1 MENEVQDIVQVQVEN
16 KAEEAYAKAKAEAEV
31 KEMSE
36 IAQDPQKTIQV
47 KLAQKLASEIENSE
61 RVDKKVADTT
71 QKLVH
76 KGLEEQQNKVETS
89 VTNSENEKF
98 EASFQKNKDEYI
110 HHGINHK
117 VDKRWKERMILF
129 INDIWFVI
137 WAVISGFTIV
147 PVSTFTK
154 RVKALKGLTK
164 FVAVVVGCIFALIYL
179 SVFALLVYLA
189 VKGIR
194 AKFFK

>member
-1 MENEVQDIVQVQVEN
+1 MEDLVEVKQEVKETN
-16 KAEEAYAKAKAEAEV
+16 SEEVYAKARAEAEV
-31 KEMSE
+31 KELSA
-36 IAQDPQKTIQV
+36 IAQDPQKTIQA
-47 KLAQKLASEIENSE
+47 KLAQKLAKEIEQSE
-61 RVDKKVADTT
+61 KVDKKVSDTT
-71 QKLVH
+71 QKLVN
-76 KGLEEQQNKVETS
+76 KGLEEQQNKVETD
-89 VTNSENEKF
+89 VTKSENEKF

-164 FVAVVVGCIFALIYL
+164 FVAVVVGCIFSLMYL
-179 SVFALLVYLA
+179 AVFALLVYLA
-189 VKGIR
+189 IKGIR
-194 AKFFK
+194 AKFLK